1 MFGTIGTMELVVIL
15 VIALMVFGP
24 RKLPELGRSIGKS
37 LGEFKRASNDLR
49 NTLEEEIH
57 VEEQAR
63 TTKPAPATAAAPAPA
78 HDLNPDPLPNT
89 LGQEIDPEEPAPRD
103 AAEPAPAPSNDLN
116 PDPAPDASG
125 QETDPE
131 PAPREAAESAPAPAD
146 PATDPHQDQ
155 AGAV

>member
-1 MFGTIGTMELVVIL
+1 MIGSIGTMELVVIL

-49 NTLEEEIH
+49 HTLEDEIH

-63 TTKPAPATAAAPAPA
+63 RETAKPAPAPSSAPAPVRA
-78 HDLNPDPLPNT
+78 NALDLDPAPNT
-89 LGQEIDPEEPAPRD
+89 PGQEMDPVEPAPSQ
-103 AAEPAPAPSNDLN
+103 AAEPAPA
-116 PDPAPDASG
+116 
-125 QETDPE
+125 E
-131 PAPREAAESAPAPAD
+131 PAN
-146 PATDPHQDQ
+146 DPHRNQ